1 MKPSRLKVHA
11 MEAESRANGPG
22 IRYTLWL
29 QGCSIHC
36 PGCFNPAT
44 HDPSAGVWMSIPSLV
59 RHIQS
64 SLTVI
69 EGITISGGEPLDQAP
84 ELADLLEALKQE
96 ISLPTLLFTGYTLEE
111 ISDDPDKEYVLNLV
125 DAVICGPYQRN
136 TPSPSGFPGS
146 RNQQILLITNAYT
159 QDDFTHLPA
168 AEITITPSGDLI
180 LSGTDP
186 YKP

>member
-11 MEAESRANGPG
+11 MEEESRANGPG

-29 QGCSIHC
+29 QGCSIQC

-44 HDPSAGVWMSIPSLV
+44 HDPSAGVWMSIPSIV

-64 SLTVI
+64 SQAAI
-69 EGITISGGEPLDQAP
+69 DGITISGGEPLDQAL
-84 ELADLLEALKQE
+84 ELADLLEAMKQE
-96 ISLPTLLFTGYTLEE
+96 ISLPILLFTGYTLDE
-111 ISDDPDKEYVLNLV
+111 ISDDPDKETILNLV
-125 DAVICGPYQRN
+125 DAVIFGPYQRN
-136 TPSPSGFPGS
+136 NPSPSGFPGS
-146 RNQQILLITNAYT
+146 TNKQILLITNAYT
-159 QDDFTHLPA
+159 QKDFALVPA
-168 AEITITPSGDLI
+168 AEITITPSGELI